1 MNSAVKRHLIIW
13 LAYWIF
19 EAYIGYVW
27 MLVEVPDWN
36 KWDVAWRSALAEGLQ
51 IALVKAPLVY
61 SIFHLLV
68 APYCQRWGNFW
79 STMLCIG
86 VFLAYWLLDRL
97 LLTYYVYPVL
107 LNEKREIGLFAFAYA
122 LNTFMDLLFV
132 MGVAVGMQ
140 QYSINRQNQEKEKML
155 IKEKLETELNFL
167 KAQTNPH
174 FLFNTLNNIYYL
186 ARSKAESTPEVVMQ
200 LSKLLRFMLYESQQ
214 YDISLSREVKMLED
228 YLDIERIRYDER
240 LDIRFENEVDDE
252 DTRIA
257 PLLLVPLVE
266 NAFKHG
272 AGQSTGAA
280 YIHID
285 LQVKKQ
291 QLKFLVENSLEERP
305 VQEPGEGIGIK
316 NLRRRLEL
324 MYPRFELKHEIEGL
338 KYRATLQIQL
348 DQHHA
353 Y

>member
-1 MNSAVKRHLIIW
+1 MNSAVKRHLIVW

-27 MLVEVPDWN
+27 MLVEVPNWEN
-36 KWDVAWRSALAEGLQ
+36 WDAALRSALAEALQ
-51 IALVKAPLVY
+51 VVLIKAPLVY
-61 SIFHLLV
+61 SIFHLLIV
-68 APYCQRWGNFW
+68 PYCQRLGNFW
-79 STMLCIG
+79 STMLCAG
-86 VFLAYWLLDRL
+86 VFLGYWLLDRL
-97 LLTYYVYPVL
+97 LLTYLVYPVL
-107 LNEKREIGLFAFAYA
+107 LNEEKEIGLFSFAYA

-132 MGVAVGMQ
+132 LGVAVGMQ
-140 QYSINRQNQEKEKML
+140 QYSLNRQNQEKEKML

-214 YDISLSREVKMLED
+214 HDISLSREVKMLQD
-228 YLDIERIRYDER
+228 YLDIESIRYDER
-240 LDIRFENEVDDE
+240 LDIRFEHELDDDE
-252 DTRIA
+252 TRIA
-257 PLLLVPLVE
+257 PLLLMPLVE

-272 AGQSTGAA
+272 AGQSTGATH
-280 YIHID
+280 IHIH
-285 LQVKKQ
+285 LQVKNQ
-291 QLKFLVENSLEERP
+291 QLKFLVENSLEESP
-305 VQEPGEGIGIK
+305 VQEPREGIGIK

-324 MYPRFELKHEIEGL
+324 MYPVFELKHQVSN
-338 KYRATLQIQL
+338 KCYQASLQVQL
-348 DQHHA
+348 DQQHA

>member
-79 STMLCIG
+79 STMLCIV
-86 VFLAYWLLDRL
+86 VFLVYWLLDRL

>member
-1 MNSAVKRHLIIW
+1 MNSAVKRHLLIW
-13 LAYWIF
+13 MAYWIF

-36 KWDVAWRSALAEGLQ
+36 KWDAAWRSTLAEGLQ
-51 IALVKAPLVY
+51 TALIKAPLVY

-79 STMLCIG
+79 STMLCAG
-86 VFLAYWLLDRL
+86 VFMVYWFLDRL
-97 LLTYYVYPVL
+97 LLTYCVYPIL
-107 LNEKREIGLFAFAYA
+107 LNEEREIGLFNFAYA

-132 MGVAVGMQ
+132 LGVAVGLQ
-140 QYSINRQNQEKEKML
+140 QYSLNRRNQEKEKLL

-214 YDISLSREVKMLED
+214 RDISLSREVKMLQD

-240 LDIRFENEVDDE
+240 LDIQFKNEVDDE

-280 YIHID
+280 YIHIH
-285 LQVKKQ
+285 LQVKNQ
-291 QLKFLVENSLEERP
+291 QLQFWVENSLEENP

-324 MYPRFELKHEIEGL
+324 MYPHFQLKHEVNNL
-338 KYRATLQIQL
+338 VYRATLQIQL
-348 DQHHA
+348 DQYHA
-353 Y
+353 D